1 MMKSESC
8 LTYIDSNATEMFKD
22 QKSSKGIVKI
32 RAGRYGLRKKSQIFS
47 QKNLIYDLNRFFLL
61 LKIIVSN

>member
-8 LTYIDSNATEMFKD
+8 LTCIDSNATEMFKD

-32 RAGRYGLRKKSQIFS
+32 RAGRYGLRKKSQIFH
-47 QKNLIYDLNRFFLL
+47 QK
-61 LKIIVSN
+61 KIWFTI